1 VALRGGLRALSHRRL
16 FSEGSPLA
24 SDLYQELGVTR
35 GASSDEIRKAF
46 RKLAKQLHPDRNP
59 GDKAAEERFK
69 KVSAA
74 FDILGDEDKRKKYDA
89 GQIDSDGRETM
100 RGFRPGEGPFGA
112 GGPFAGG
119 FQREGPG
126 GFETHFEGSGDF
138 SDILSEILGGR
149 RGGGG
154 GFGGF
159 GGPPPRGQDVR
170 AEINITV
177 EEAVQGAKKR
187 IAFSDGRTL
196 DVTIPKGAAEGQA
209 LRLKGQGGAG
219 RGGPGDALIELHI
232 SSHPVFKREGS
243 NLTMDVPV
251 SVPDAVLGGKVEAP
265 TPDGPVTLTVP
276 KGANSGQILRLKG
289 RGLGDP
295 ATGRRGD
302 LLARLMVTLPETV
315 DPELQAFAEQWRAQ
329 RPYAPRRKS

>member
-1 VALRGGLRALSHRRL
+1 
-16 FSEGSPLA
+16 LA
-24 SDLYQELGVTR
+24 SDLYQELGVAR

-46 RKLAKQLHPDRNP
+46 RKLAKQLHPDQNP

-100 RGFRPGEGPFGA
+100 RGFRPGESPFGA

-119 FQREGPG
+119 FHREGGPG
-126 GFETHFEGSGDF
+126 GFEGHFEGGGDF

-149 RGGGG
+149 RGAGGG

-159 GGPPPRGQDVR
+159 GGQPARGQDVR

-196 DVTIPKGAAEGQA
+196 DVSIPKGAAEGQV
-209 LRLKGQGGAG
+209 LRLKGQGGQG
-219 RGGPGDALIELHI
+219 RGGAGDALIELHI

-243 NLTMDVPV
+243 TLTMDVPL

-302 LLARLMVTLPETV
+302 LLARLMVMLPDTV
-315 DPELQAFAEQWRAQ
+315 DPELQAFAEQWKAD
-329 RPYAPRRKS
+329 RPYAPRRR